1 MATMFSNLHSGEDE
15 RINASDSH
23 LVFDENLLTKT
34 TVKLGLGFLH
44 RKIVTQPAAVGP
56 LVIKARCGALG

>member
-34 TVKLGLGFLH
+34 TVGLGFLH